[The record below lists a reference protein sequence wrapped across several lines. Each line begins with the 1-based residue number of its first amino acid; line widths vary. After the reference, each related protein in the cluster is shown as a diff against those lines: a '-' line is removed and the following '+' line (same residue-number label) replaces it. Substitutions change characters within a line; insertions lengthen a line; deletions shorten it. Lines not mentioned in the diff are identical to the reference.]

1 MEATQQKIIDAAIYI
16 FNDDLSAP
24 LEVVAD
30 KAGVTR
36 RTLHRYFINREQL
49 LAACKTEMDAVC
61 EAAMTKAYN
70 SSTLPV
76 KQLEQMLYA
85 GIDCNHKYA
94 FLNKLHQRGEL
105 ENAAGNGPLSKDVV
119 KKAAS
124 SHHHLPKDNIKD
136 KWFRIISLLQQQGIV
151 TPDLGHHWIFLL
163 FGSMINATIHAR
175 DAGDIAPNDL
185 KKFAWYSFS
194 KGIGIQ
200 QKHAQA
206 V

>member
-24 LEVVAD
+24 LETVAD

-49 LAACKTEMDAVC
+49 LTACKKEMDTVC
-61 EAAMTKAYN
+61 EAAMTQAYN
-70 SSTLPV
+70 SSDLPV
-76 KQLEQMLYA
+76 KQLELMLYA

-94 FLNKLHQRGEL
+94 FLNKLHQRGEISY
-105 ENAAGNGPLSKDVV
+105 AANNGRGS
-119 KKAAS
+119 
-124 SHHHLPKDNIKD
+124 KDNIKD
-136 KWFRIISLLQQQGIV
+136 KWFRLITLLQKQETISA
-151 TPDLGHHWIFLL
+151 DISDRWIFLL
-163 FGSMINATIHAR
+163 FGSIISATIHAK
-175 DAGDIAPNDL
+175 DSGDIAPNDL

-194 KGIGIQ
+194 KGMGL
-200 QKHAQA
+200 QKKRSKT